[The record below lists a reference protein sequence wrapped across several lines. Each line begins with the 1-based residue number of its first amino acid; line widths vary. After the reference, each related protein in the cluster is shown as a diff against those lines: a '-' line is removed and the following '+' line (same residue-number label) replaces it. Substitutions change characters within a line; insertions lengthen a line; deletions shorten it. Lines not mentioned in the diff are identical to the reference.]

1 MEKAAFIDRDG
12 TILKSILK
20 RITMDGKTQLCPIS
34 PHALKE
40 FKLYPKVTESLVLLK
55 KLGFL
60 RILVTNQPDVAYGHL
75 CEEDW
80 QCIQKRIEWLGFD
93 DIFICRHTRYQKCYF
108 RKPSPGMLL
117 AAADKWN
124 INLAGSW
131 MIGDTSA
138 DTEAGKA
145 AGCKT
150 ILLARNYNADVK
162 SDYIAKNIWGA
173 VKFIQKHIIKG

>member
-12 TILKSILK
+12 TIIKSILK
-20 RITMDGKTQLCPIS
+20 HIEKDGKINLFPIS
-34 PHALKE
+34 PHSMKE
-40 FKLYPKVTESLVLLK
+40 FKFYPKVVESLTLLK

-60 RILVTNQPDVAYGHL
+60 RILITNQPDMAYGYL
-75 CEEDW
+75 DEEVW
-80 QCIQKRIEWLGFD
+80 RVIQKRVEWLGFD

-108 RKPSPGMLL
+108 RKPKPGMLL

-124 INLAGSW
+124 IDLASSW

-138 DTEAGKA
+138 DTIAGKS

-150 ILLARNYNADVK
+150 ILLARNYNVDVK
-162 SDYIAKNIWGA
+162 SDYIAKNMWGA
-173 VKFIQKHIIKG
+173 VKLIQKHIIKG